1 MRIVAFAAQTAGKFT
16 DFDFRVGREG
26 TPGLCSSGRIETVQV
41 NIGLKCNLICR
52 HCHVSSSPRRE
63 ERMDWDTM
71 EAVLRLAQDLSAEV
85 VDITGGAPEMHPEF
99 KRFVLAA
106 RSQGHEVIVRTNL
119 TILLENGYEDFSEFF
134 RDHKIHLIASLPCYL
149 EENVDGQRGEGVYK
163 ASIEAL
169 QGLNA
174 LGYGIDPELRLDL
187 VYNTLG
193 PQLPPDQVALEDDYR
208 RELADRFGIRFTRLY
223 TITNSPI
230 GRFRGDLR
238 RGNQLEKYLNLLRGA
253 FNAATVEPLMCRHQI
268 SVRWDGTL
276 FDCDFNLAIHTPV
289 GLDGARNVRDVHP
302 EELLDRRIVTG
313 DHCYACTAGAGSSCG
328 GALV

>member
-1 MRIVAFAAQTAGKFT
+1 MAFAPQTADKLT

-26 TPGLCSSGRIETVQV
+26 RPGLYSSGRIETVQV

-52 HCHVSSSPRRE
+52 HCHVNSSPRRE

-85 VDITGGAPEMHPEF
+85 VDITGGAPEMHPKF
-99 KRFVLAA
+99 KRFILAA

-119 TILLENGYEDFSEFF
+119 TILLENGYEDFAEFF

-169 QGLNA
+169 RGLNA

-187 VYNTLG
+187 VYNPPG
-193 PQLPPDQVALEDDYR
+193 PQLPPDQVALENDYR

-230 GRFRGDLR
+230 GRFRGDLH
-238 RGNQLEKYLNLLRGA
+238 RGNRLEKYLNLLRGA
-253 FNAATVEPLMCRHQI
+253 FNAVTVEPLMCRHQI
-268 SVRWDGTL
+268 SVGWDGTL
-276 FDCDFNLAIHTPV
+276 FDCDFNLAVHWPV
-289 GLDGARNVRDVHP
+289 GFDGARNVRDVLP
-302 EELLDRRIVTG
+302 DELLDRRIATG

-328 GALV
+328 GTLV